1 MTNLWNEEYFTD
13 HVTSINDILRLFHLL
28 LSSTLYLFLSTPHYP
43 KSKGIRHGLKIM
55 QRLKNKRRNKQTT
68 NLEVYVRKPY
78 RFTWQ
83 NKHNNKETIW
93 TCEIKKKWN
102 KTAQMTHI
110 IYTNWQQRS
119 SLANKPKTK
128 QVCNIFFSATC
139 QIVCGQIMS
148 HHHIPLRLS
157 QLSLSSRHHL
167 FLSTLQFTSRI
178 SQKV

>member
-1 MTNLWNEEYFTD
+1 
-13 HVTSINDILRLFHLL
+13 
-28 LSSTLYLFLSTPHYP
+28 
-43 KSKGIRHGLKIM
+43 
-55 QRLKNKRRNKQTT
+55 
-68 NLEVYVRKPY
+68 
-78 RFTWQ
+78 
-83 NKHNNKETIW
+83 
-93 TCEIKKKWN
+93 
-102 KTAQMTHI
+102 MTHI

-178 SQKV
+178 SQKVQLRPSSKQGGSRNTTSFCEMENTMSLSSVITLNTLRCYMFLFFLFWIQQMILSMHTGLVMSEIGILLSVLIS